1 MAPRRPKAQAQQAT
15 RPGHGEFDAV
25 ADYYDYLMR
34 AIPYGQWVD
43 YVEALLSRHGLQAR
57 RVLDLCCGTGKVG
70 SEMLRRGYEVYGA
83 DLSEKM
89 VRHCRR
95 QQPPL
100 PAAVMDAS
108 ALGLRS
114 NSFDLVVSLYDSLN
128 YILDP
133 AKLACCFCHVHR
145 ILKPGAAFVFDMNTT
160 YALAAGFFAQ
170 SNLGSGDPLE
180 FEWRP
185 QWDSSTRICRVDM
198 RFCWRDG
205 SREKVF
211 HETHYQRAYEI
222 EEIENMLVAAG
233 FAETH
238 IYHAYS
244 FRPPSRWSDR
254 IFGLAVKGDDAC
266 NVLD

>member
-1 MAPRRPKAQAQQAT
+1 MTTRRPKAQAQQAT

-25 ADYYDYLMR
+25 ADHYDYLMR
-34 AIPYGQWVD
+34 AIPYGEWVD
-43 YVEALLSRHGLQAR
+43 YVESLLRRHGLQAR

-89 VRHCRR
+89 ARHCRS

-100 PAAVMDAS
+100 PAAVMDAA

-114 NSFDLVVSLYDSLN
+114 DCFDLVVALYDSLN

-133 AKLACCFCHVHR
+133 AELASCFRSVRR
-145 ILKPGAAFVFDMNTT
+145 ILRPGGAFIFDMNTV

-170 SNLGSGDPLE
+170 SNVGSGDVLE

-185 QWDSSTRICRVDM
+185 QWDSATRICRVDM
-198 RFCWRDG
+198 RFWWRDG
-205 SREKVF
+205 QRKKAF
-211 HETHYQRAYEI
+211 RETHYQRAYEV
-222 EEIENMLVAAG
+222 EELEEMLVGAG
-233 FAETH
+233 FAEKH
-238 IYHAYS
+238 VYHAYTL
-244 FRPPSRWSDR
+244 RPPARWSDR
-254 IFGLAVKGDDAC
+254 IFVV
-266 NVLD
+266 VLKAETS